1 MTYDKE
7 TKTLTA
13 DEGKILVRK
22 EDGAVYGESIAL
34 GYTWYIGG
42 KKLDT
47 PHEDVPDDF
56 GEQEKPQEPA
66 AESTTMT
73 IDEAKGRKKAE
84 IEAYDSSEAVNS
96 FTVTA
101 GGETFAAWMTNAER
115 TSYTAS
121 VGNAELLGETAV
133 DLLLDGRVLTLPTD
147 RAKVMLAQISR
158 YADKCWMV
166 TQRHLMA
173 VDALAD
179 EGEIGG
185 YDYRQGYPER
195 LEFEI

>member
-1 MTYDKE
+1 MTYDE
-7 TKTLTA
+7 NTRTLSA
-13 DEGKILVRK
+13 GEGKVIVRK
-22 EDGAVYGESIAL
+22 EDGISYGRSVRL
-34 GYTWYIGG
+34 GFCHVIGG
-42 KKLDT
+42 RVLAE
-47 PHEDVPDDF
+47 PHEDTPGDF
-56 GEQEKPQEPA
+56 EERDAETGEVVDN
-66 AESTTMT
+66 T
-73 IDEAKGRKKAE
+73 AKGRKKAE